1 MSLTC
6 DELTDLNRRQNA
18 SPPHF
23 ERDEE
28 PEAIRAGGL
37 LELGVA
43 RRPRNMVIVWVG
55 HVQYEVINYTWL
67 PCFILFQSNVEMI
80 G

>member
-1 MSLTC
+1 MSLAC

-18 SPPHF
+18 SPPHY

-28 PEAIRAGGL
+28 REAILAAGL

-43 RRPRNMVIVWVG
+43 QRPRNMVIAWVG
-55 HVQYEVINYTWL
+55 HV
-67 PCFILFQSNVEMI
+67 
-80 G
+80 

>member
-6 DELTDLNRRQNA
+6 DELTDLNRWQNA

-28 PEAIRAGGL
+28 GEAIRVAGL
-37 LELGVA
+37 LEIGVT
-43 RRPRNMVIVWVG
+43 RKPRNMVIAWVS
-55 HVQYEVINYTWL
+55 HVLV
-67 PCFILFQSNVEMI
+67 
-80 G
+80 

>member
-23 ERDEE
+23 DRDEE
-28 PEAIRAGGL
+28 GEAIQAAGL
-37 LELGVA
+37 LEIGVA
-43 RRPRNMVIVWVG
+43 RKPRNMVIAWVS
-55 HVQYEVINYTWL
+55 HVLV
-67 PCFILFQSNVEMI
+67 
-80 G
+80 

>member
-6 DELTDLNRRQNA
+6 DELTDLNRWQNA

-28 PEAIRAGGL
+28 REAIRAGGL

-43 RRPRNMVIVWVG
+43 GGPRNMVIAWVG
-55 HVQYEVINYTWL
+55 HVQYDVTTLGCRVSYSFGLLWR
-67 PCFILFQSNVEMI
+67 
-80 G
+80 

>member
-6 DELTDLNRRQNA
+6 DELTDLNRRQKR

-28 PEAIRAGGL
+28 REAIWAGGL

-43 RRPRNMVIVWVG
+43 RRPRNMVIAWVG
-55 HVQYEVINYTWL
+55 HV
-67 PCFILFQSNVEMI
+67 
-80 G
+80 

>member
-6 DELTDLNRRQNA
+6 DELTYLNRWQNA

-28 PEAIRAGGL
+28 REAIRAAGL
-37 LELGVA
+37 LELDVA
-43 RRPRNMVIVWVG
+43 QKPRNVVIAWVS
-55 HVQYEVINYTWL
+55 HVLV
-67 PCFILFQSNVEMI
+67 
-80 G
+80 

>member
-6 DELTDLNRRQNA
+6 DELTDLDYGVDGKNA

-28 PEAIRAGGL
+28 GEAIHAAGL
-37 LELGVA
+37 LEIGVA
-43 RRPRNMVIVWVG
+43 WKPRNMVIAWVS
-55 HVQYEVINYTWL
+55 HVLV
-67 PCFILFQSNVEMI
+67 
-80 G
+80 